1 MITMKYFKLNNGEK
15 IPALNFGVFDIE
27 PEDTKE
33 VVLKALEV
41 GYRSIDNAQIY
52 YNEKEVG
59 EAIKESGISRD
70 DIYLISKNWVSNAGY
85 EKTIKAFEKTLAD
98 LQTDYLDL
106 FLIHQP
112 YGDYYGSY
120 RALEDLQKEG
130 RLLSIGVSNFY
141 PDRLTDLVLN
151 NEVAP
156 QVNQV
161 ETTPYFQQW
170 KSHECMEK
178 YGVVHQAW
186 GPFSEGMDNLF
197 ENPILLKIAEKYS
210 KSTGQ
215 VILRWLYDRDI
226 SIACRSMKESR
237 MKENMDIF
245 DFELSKEEIEKIKE
259 LDRGESPWIDHNDP
273 ETVEEFMEEI
283 I

>member
-1 MITMKYFKLNNGEK
+1 MIQDGKVEECN
-15 IPALNFGVFDIE
+15 
-27 PEDTKE
+27 
-33 VVLKALEV
+33 
-41 GYRSIDNAQIY
+41 Q
-52 YNEKEVG
+52 
-59 EAIKESGISRD
+59 
-70 DIYLISKNWVSNAGY
+70 
-85 EKTIKAFEKTLAD
+85 
-98 LQTDYLDL
+98 
-106 FLIHQP
+106 
-112 YGDYYGSY
+112 
-120 RALEDLQKEG
+120 ALEDLQKEG

-170 KSHECMEK
+170 ESHECMEK